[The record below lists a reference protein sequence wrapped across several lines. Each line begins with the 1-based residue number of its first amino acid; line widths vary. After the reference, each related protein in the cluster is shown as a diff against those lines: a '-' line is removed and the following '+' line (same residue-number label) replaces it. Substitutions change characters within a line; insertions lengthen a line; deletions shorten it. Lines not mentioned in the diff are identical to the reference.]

1 MFEKAS
7 KIKLRFETPKGL
19 LTVEDLWDIPLTG
32 NGANLDDIAKGLY
45 RKLNTDDVESF
56 VVKVKSHDALTQLA
70 FDIVTH
76 IINVRLEVAEKAEK
90 AVALREKKQKIMSIM
105 AMKEDQSL
113 QESSM
118 EDLRKMLDEL

>member
-1 MFEKAS
+1 
-7 KIKLRFETPKGL
+7 
-19 LTVEDLWDIPLTG
+19 LWDIPLTG

-45 RKLNTDDVESF
+45 RKLNTDYVESF
-56 VVKVKSHDALTQLA
+56 VVKVKTQDVLTQLA

-76 IINVRLEVAEKAEK
+76 IINVRLEVAEKAER

-113 QESSM
+113 RESSM